1 MATTVPSSLSLRQP
15 LTIEPQQIGQFVSV
29 TSIGLPFGRLLGVN
43 EHDFSA
49 TLFSQV
55 FDQPI
60 IEPTDL
66 QDCHELGVQ
75 FDELHEERFD
85 LFGAGTDLPT

>member
-1 MATTVPSSLSLRQP
+1 MKSVDQP
-15 LTIEPQQIGQFVSV
+15 LTIDPQQIGELLSV
-29 TSIGLPFGRLLGVN
+29 TSIGLPSARLLGVN

-49 TLFSQV
+49 ALFSQV

-75 FDELHEERFD
+75 LDELHEERFD